1 MATQAP
7 VLAANKYMDIVQQL
21 GAALGLGFLSGMRL
35 YLIVLAVGAAVRFH
49 WLQISDTSFSGL
61 SILADWRVMAFAGA
75 ACLIEFVAD
84 KVPWVDSAWDSVHTF
99 IRPIGAALLGA
110 SAFSTA
116 DPALRVVLMILCG
129 GVALTGH
136 SAKAATRLAVNHSPE
151 PFSNLAL
158 SLAGDVFVPFATW
171 FTFRYPALT
180 IGFVLFFAAVTW
192 WLSPRIFRA
201 IRVEFAAIG
210 SAFARWMGGTSQ
222 PANHVASLPAIVPL
236 EFAGHLQPLP
246 PAILD
251 ALHRRH
257 IPGTA
262 GIRCAATTSADGL
275 KNSIGYL
282 VPTAD
287 DQRLVFI
294 ARRWFRYRIVEIPY
308 THIAR
313 LVWRS
318 RWISD
323 TLVVERQE
331 GRKRSDF
338 EVFRAP
344 LAAPSATRQ
353 EAGA

>member
-1 MATQAP
+1 
-7 VLAANKYMDIVQQL
+7 MDIVQQL

-35 YLIVLAVGAAVRFH
+35 YLTVLAVGAAVRFH
-49 WLQISDTSFSGL
+49 WLQITDTSFSGL
-61 SILADWRVMAFAGA
+61 SILADWRVMAFAGS

-84 KVPWVDSAWDSVHTF
+84 KVPWVDSAWDSIHTF

-116 DPALRVVLMILCG
+116 DPALRVMLMILCG

-158 SLAGDVFVPFATW
+158 SLAGDVFVPVATW
-171 FTFRYPALT
+171 FTFRYPAFT

-210 SAFARWMGGTSQ
+210 SAFARWMGAAQ
-222 PANHVASLPAIVPL
+222 PAGLVSLPAIFPR
-236 EFAGHLQPLP
+236 EFADHLQPLP

-251 ALHRRH
+251 ALHRRN

-262 GIRCAATTSADGL
+262 GIRCAATTGADGL

-287 DQRLVFI
+287 NERLIFI

-308 THIAR
+308 THLAR
-313 LVWRS
+313 LVWRN

-344 LAAPSATRQ
+344 VAEPAATRQ
-353 EAGA
+353 EAAA